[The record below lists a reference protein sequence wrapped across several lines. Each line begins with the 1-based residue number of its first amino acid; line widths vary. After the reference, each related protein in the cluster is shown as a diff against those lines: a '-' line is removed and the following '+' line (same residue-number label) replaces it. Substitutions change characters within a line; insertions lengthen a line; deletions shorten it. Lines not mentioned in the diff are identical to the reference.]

1 MELTV
6 HTVESEYESTAV
18 TAAEASRNCG
28 GAIVSR
34 KVHNDMRG

>member
-1 MELTV
+1 MELIA

-28 GAIVSR
+28 GAIVRR
-34 KVHNDMRG
+34 KVNNGMRG